1 MNTSFEHIQSIY
13 WVFTQLCNDDC
24 DHCYN
29 DSSPFGKRISES
41 DCMKIIENLPK
52 RVDRLILSGGEPLAD
67 INYYILYWIK

>member
-41 DCMKIIENLPK
+41 DCMKIIEIYRK
-52 RVDRLILSGGEPLAD
+52 E
-67 INYYILYWIK
+67 